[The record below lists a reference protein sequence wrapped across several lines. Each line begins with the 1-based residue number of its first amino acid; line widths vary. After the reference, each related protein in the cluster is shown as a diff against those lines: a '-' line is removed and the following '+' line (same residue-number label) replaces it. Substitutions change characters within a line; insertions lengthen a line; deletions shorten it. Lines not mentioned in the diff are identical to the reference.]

1 MSPTEQLNLICKLRS
16 TALSALESM
25 YLPPKG
31 LFVFTKKKRPGGI
44 SYEGISHRYTSIAL
58 LGLAGEDRQIAAQ
71 ILDGQT
77 PAEVCR
83 RMTDAIQTATS
94 LGDIALT
101 LWASHVL
108 GVPDRRVIYALQAR
122 QPLADGH
129 PTVEVAWALKALC
142 VAQTADVGDLRERL
156 AERLVTSFNRT
167 AGVFPHVLGN
177 PSSFRSHVACFADQ
191 VYPIQALAAYHA
203 RSKDL
208 QALELASRCAAT
220 ICDLQGDGGQWW
232 WHYHR
237 DTGRIIEGYPVYSV
251 HQYGMAPMALFELHA
266 AGGPDYSKAVYRG
279 LEWMRR
285 APEINASLIDR
296 DQGAIWRKVDRTGP
310 RKFCRRV
317 KAAASR
323 IHASL
328 RLDLLNGL
336 FPPLAIDY
344 ECRPYCM
351 GWLLY
356 AWPGTRISRMNA

>member
-1 MSPTEQLNLICKLRS
+1 MSSTEQLNLISQLRS
-16 TALSALESM
+16 TALSALGSM
-25 YLPPKG
+25 YLPQKG
-31 LFVFTKKKRPGGI
+31 LFAFTKKKRPGGI
-44 SYEGISHRYTSIAL
+44 SYEGISRRYTSIAL
-58 LGLAGEDRQIAAQ
+58 LGLAGEDRQNAVR

-83 RMTDAIQTATS
+83 RMTDAIQTPTN

-108 GVPDRRVIYALQAR
+108 GVPDERVLSALQAR

-142 VAQTADVGDLRERL
+142 VAETADVGDLREQL
-156 AERLVTSFNRT
+156 AERLVSSFNRT

-191 VYPIQALAAYHA
+191 VYPIQALAAYYA
-203 RSKDL
+203 RSENP
-208 QALELASRCAAT
+208 QALEAASRCAAT
-220 ICDLQGDGGQWW
+220 ICNLQGDAGQWW

-237 DTGRIIEGYPVYSV
+237 DTGRIIEGYPVYAV
-251 HQYGMAPMALFELHA
+251 HQYGMAPMALFELHT

-285 APEINASLIDR
+285 APEVNASLIDR

-310 RKFCRRV
+310 RKFCRVV

-351 GWLLY
+351 GWLLH